1 MARVAQP
8 APQGDP
14 PPTPDPLAVH
24 REYRRH
30 RARRE
35 IRSARLRERRNAH
48 VRFFLAIALLLALSI
63 AFGLA
68 AWRQVEQ
75 LFGL

>member
-8 APQGDP
+8 AHRNDA

-35 IRSARLRERRNAH
+35 FRSARLRERRNAH
-48 VRFFLAIALLLALSI
+48 VRFFVVIALLLALSI
-63 AFGLA
+63 AFGLT